1 MTKNPTPF
9 TIVKDDETG
18 RFEGAEA
25 IKKLDCAFY
34 NECLDTAIAG
44 KWKGFGCTEC
54 TAYVALDCEQKM
66 QDLYGLLAARMA
78 GENVVTMGKA
88 GRTRGVKPGV
98 DAKVPGRGNCKT
110 KKTG

>member
-1 MTKNPTPF
+1 MEKNPTPF
-9 TIVKDDETG
+9 TLVKDADTG
-18 RFEGAEA
+18 RFENAHA

-44 KWKGFGCTEC
+44 KWKGFGCGEC
-54 TAYVALDCEQKM
+54 TAYVALDVEQKV
-66 QDLYGLLAARMA
+66 QDVLGLLAARLAM
-78 GENVVTMGKA
+78 ENVHKTGKA

-98 DAKVPGRGNCKT
+98 DAKIVHRGNT